1 MVDNQLQKLH
11 KSIKSIIDKQIIKLE
26 KTETIDFPMFVDGE
40 CEELRWTRGLGREK
54 GRRGKLEIGGGLVIG
69 VRQVGLAD

>member
-40 CEELRWTRGLGREK
+40 CEELRWTRGLG
-54 GRRGKLEIGGGLVIG
+54 
-69 VRQVGLAD
+69 